1 MKRLVTLGAILV
13 LLTSGARSFGLDLL
27 RDGHAVSTIV
37 VPQQATALEK
47 QGAQTLARYFEM
59 ASGVEVPVVQESPGL
74 KGTLIS
80 VGKTELARTAGIRD
94 QGLKHDGY
102 RITVKG
108 GRLFLL
114 GRDTDIL
121 DNYSGARGSLRAVF
135 GLLDRLGF
143 RWLQP
148 TPMGTYVPKSRT
160 IAVPDDL
167 EVTYEPPFMYVHGRF
182 VNQGDWSM
190 ANSFRC
196 AAKLFSAGGHT
207 WVYGVPAQLY
217 DTHPEY
223 FAMRSG
229 KRIKP
234 AQADNPQ
241 YCPTNPD
248 LTKLVAAWTSKK
260 FDEGYDIVALGHS
273 DGFQPCECDQCAKL
287 SPADQVHNAQR
298 QIIELVGRKHPDR
311 KVHLLIYAP
320 AILPPTQF
328 KTYPPN
334 TMVEVCLTETLQTP
348 FGSHDKAL
356 DYWHAAVPGG
366 TTVYAYNMGLYYDNG
381 LAPRFIPSLAA
392 AKLRNW
398 HGHGVQ
404 GIYWCGGNENWGAE
418 GPTYYTI
425 GRLATDLSL
434 DPAKVYEEYLT
445 LTFHK
450 AAPAMKQYYD
460 LLYEQLETHRH
471 WMDDWVM
478 AGVGAGPDETFASLY
493 SAATLLKLRAFLDVA
508 KQQAAGDGRALGW
521 VRLAEISYNHYA
533 LIARTFHFH
542 RAYLLNPTAEN
553 LRQVRDA
560 VLAYQA
566 WAEDTIQ
573 IPKKDKAFADN
584 FFPSAGIWASEQLKT
599 NYGHLRCAP
608 FTWDFDKMKPGA
620 R

>member
-1 MKRLVTLGAILV
+1 MNRLVVPCLVLV
-13 LLTSGARSFGLDLL
+13 LLTSGAEGFALDLI
-27 RDGHAVSTIV
+27 RDGHAASTIV
-37 VPQQATALEK
+37 VPEQATPLEK
-47 QGAQTLARYFEM
+47 QGAQTLAKYLKM
-59 ASGVEVPVVQESPGL
+59 AAGVELPVVPEAPDLPGTLVSLGKTRLAKAAGITEEGL
-74 KGTLIS
+74 KY
-80 VGKTELARTAGIRD
+80 
-94 QGLKHDGY
+94 DGY
-102 RITVKG
+102 RMAAKG

-114 GRDTDIL
+114 GRDTDIV
-121 DNYSGARGSLRAVF
+121 DNYSGARGSLRVVF

-148 TPMGTYVPKSRT
+148 TPMGTYVPDLKT
-160 IAVPDDL
+160 VAVPDNLD
-167 EVTYEPPFMYVHGRF
+167 VTYEPPFMYVHGRF

-196 AAKLFSAGGHT
+196 AARLFSAGGHT
-207 WVYGVPAQLY
+207 WVYGVPATLY
-217 DTHPEY
+217 DSHPEY
-223 FAMRSG
+223 FVMRDG
-229 KRIKP
+229 KRVKP

-248 LTKLVAAWTSKK
+248 LPKLVADWTIKK

-273 DGFQPCECDQCAKL
+273 DGFQPCQCEQCAKL

-298 QIIELVGRKHPDR
+298 KIIELVGRKYPDR
-311 KVHLLIYAP
+311 KVHLLIYSP

-328 KTYPPN
+328 KSYPPN
-334 TMVEVCLTETLQTP
+334 TMVEVCLTETVQTP

-366 TTVYAYNMGLYYDNG
+366 TTVYAYYMGEYYDNG

-404 GIYWCGGNENWGAE
+404 GIYWCGGNENWGGE

-425 GRLATDLSL
+425 GRLATDVTL
-434 DPAKVYEEYLT
+434 DPAKVYQEYIS
-445 LTFHK
+445 LTFRK

-460 LLYEQLETHRH
+460 LLYEQLQNHRSAS
-471 WMDDWVM
+471 DDWVM
-478 AGVGAGPDETFASLY
+478 AGVGCGADETFASLY
-493 SAATLLKLRAFLDVA
+493 SADTLLKLRAFLDA
-508 KQQAAGDGRALGW
+508 TKQQAAGDARALGW
-521 VRLAEISYNHYA
+521 VRLAEMSYNHYS
-533 LIARTFHFH
+533 LIAKAFHFY

-553 LRQVRDA
+553 LKQVRGA
-560 VLAYQA
+560 VEAYQA
-566 WAEDTIQ
+566 WADETIRTAG
-573 IPKKDKAFADN
+573 KDRAFADN
-584 FFPSAGIWASEQLKT
+584 FLPSAGLWANQQLKT

-608 FTWDFDKMKPGA
+608 FTWDFEKMKPGA